1 MTVSLV
7 EKARNNRLIALRALK
22 IRKSGSDR
30 VALFPCADK
39 EADRIMFSSR
49 RTQNASENPMH
60 NLFLAA

>member
-1 MTVSLV
+1 MSVSLV
-7 EKARNNRLIALRALK
+7 EKARHNRLIALRALQ

-30 VALFPCADK
+30 IALFPSADR

-49 RTQNASENPMH
+49 RAQTQQNPMH